1 MGKSLLRRI
10 TEEAGATFKTLAEA
24 VDSISDQHPCRV
36 LGPLVTEAEGGKPGS
51 RWAVVVVQEGTSQN
65 RVHYSAEVLTRAAKL
80 YESAKVFWNHSSNT
94 QRDPRDI
101 AGFIKEASAT
111 KLPDGKTAIQGI
123 LVATSSK
130 LREQLIEAHEA
141 GNPDLLGL
149 SHSVIADTERGMR
162 NGEAVIFAKSIK
174 AVESVDVVSFP
185 SAGGRVMRLA
195 AGSNSPVA
203 ETQEGLVM
211 LQDKLKKLKE
221 SRPDLFA
228 KLGAD
233 PTEAQVDALML
244 EAISPAPAAT
254 NPAVPDAPAS
264 SGLSDADRSLLT
276 EAKVERLMIGK
287 TIPAESRAVIRE
299 SLIEMAKAGV
309 SDAILSKNLDA
320 HVVAAAKLSE
330 SKPTGAG
337 GPTVEQV
344 KDEAQKIVEAWE
356 GFFEGSDKGFKSL
369 REGYIITTGD
379 TKLTGETRYAKGL
392 QRFVNLS
399 EAISSSTFSYILAA
413 TMNRKLVADY
423 NAKGGAYADN
433 GKGWLWNS
441 VPVNDFK
448 TQERTRMG
456 GYGNLS
462 TVAEGAP
469 YDDLTSPT
477 DEKVSYA
484 LAKKGGIETLTFEAI
499 RNDDVGLV
507 RRIPQKMAMAAR
519 RTLYEFAYNLLISN
533 PTFDGDSV
541 VVFHTN
547 HNNTTT
553 SALSA
558 STWKAARLALLKQT
572 EKDSGKRM
580 GLLAQHLAVPPDLE
594 ETAVNLFR
602 KTTENDPQ
610 FIHDTAVKIH
620 IITHTTDANDWFVAA
635 GVDQCEQIELGF
647 LDGNENPEIFVA
659 DNPTEGSVF
668 TADKTRFK
676 IRHIYGGDVV
686 DYRGLYGGI
695 V

>member
-1 MGKSLLRRI
+1 MGKSTLLLI
-10 TEEAGATFKTLAEA
+10 TEETGATFKTLAEA
-24 VDSISDQHPCRV
+24 VGSLTDNHPCRI
-36 LGPLVTEAEGGKPGS
+36 LGPIVTEAEGGKPGS
-51 RWAVVVVQEGTSQN
+51 RWAVVIVQEGTSMN
-65 RVHYSAEVLTRAAKL
+65 KVHYSADVLTRGAKL
-80 YESAKVFWNHSSNT
+80 YESAKVFWNHSKDT

-101 AGFIKEASAT
+101 AGFIKEAGVT

-149 SHSVIADTERGMR
+149 SHSVIADTERAMR
-162 NGEAVIFAKSIK
+162 DGEPVIVAKSIK

-211 LQDKLKKLKE
+211 LQDKIKKLKE

-233 PTEAQVDALML
+233 PTEAQVDALL
-244 EAISPAPAAT
+244 IEALTPVAAAKT
-254 NPAVPDAPAS
+254 PDAPG
-264 SGLSDADRSLLT
+264 GLSDADRSLLT
-276 EAKVERLMIGK
+276 EAKVDRLMVGK
-287 TIPAESRAVIRE
+287 TIPAESKTVIRE
-299 SLIEMAKAGV
+299 SLLEMAKAGV
-309 SDAILSKNLDA
+309 SDAILAKNLDA

-330 SKPTGAG
+330 AKPTGAG

-344 KDEAQKIVEAWE
+344 KDEAQKIIEAWE

-379 TKLTGETRYAKGL
+379 TKLTGRSNEAKGL
-392 QRFVNLS
+392 SRFMNLS
-399 EAISSSTFSYILAA
+399 EAISSSTFAYILAA
-413 TMNRKLVADY
+413 TMNRKLLADY

-433 GKGWLWNS
+433 GKGWLWNA

-456 GYGNLS
+456 GYGNLA

-484 LAKKGGIETLTFEAI
+484 VAKKGGIETLTFEAI

-541 VVFHTN
+541 AVFHTN

-558 STWKAARLALLKQT
+558 STWKAARLAMLKQT
-572 EKDSGKRM
+572 EKDSAKRM

-594 ETAVNLFR
+594 EVAVNLFR

-610 FIHDTAVKIH
+610 FIHDTAVKVH
-620 IITHTTDANDWFVAA
+620 IITHTTDATDWFVAA

-659 DNPTEGSVF
+659 DNPTECSVF

>member
-1 MGKSLLRRI
+1 MAKSLLRI
-10 TEEAGATFKTLAEA
+10 TEEAGATFATLAEA
-24 VDSISDQHPCRV
+24 VGSLKDSFDPRV
-36 LGPLVTEAEGGKPGS
+36 LGPIVTEAAGKPGS
-51 RWAVVVVQEGTSQN
+51 HWAVIVIQEGTSLN
-65 RVHYSAEVLTRAAKL
+65 RVHYAGDVLRKAVPL
-80 YESAKVFWNHSSNT
+80 YENSRVFWNHDNST
-94 QRDPRDI
+94 MRDPRNL
-101 AGFIKEASAT
+101 AGFIKEAAAST
-111 KLPDGKTAIQGI
+111 LPDGKTAITGV
-123 LVATSSK
+123 LVATAPK
-130 LREQLIEAHEA
+130 LREMLLEAHEA
-141 GNPDLLGL
+141 GNPNLFGL
-149 SHSVIADTERGMR
+149 SHTVAAETERAMR
-162 NGEAVIFAKSIK
+162 DGQPVIVAKTIK

-195 AGSNSPVA
+195 AGSNSPIV

-211 LQDKLKKLKE
+211 LQDKIKKLKE

-233 PTEAQVDALML
+233 PTEAQVDALLL
-244 EAISPAPAAT
+244 EAIGPAPAK
-254 NPAVPDAPAS
+254 PPVPDAPAS
-264 SGLSDADRSLLT
+264 QGLSDADRSLLT
-276 EAKVERLMIGK
+276 EAKVDRLMAGK
-287 TIPAESRAVIRE
+287 TIPAESRGVIRE

-309 SDAILSKNLDA
+309 TDAILSKNLDA

-330 SKPTGAG
+330 AKPTGAG
-337 GPTVEQV
+337 GPTIEQV
-344 KDEAQKIVEAWE
+344 KDEAQKVIEAWE
-356 GFFEGSDKGFKSL
+356 GFFEGTDKGFKSL
-369 REGYIITTGD
+369 KEGYILTTGD
-379 TKLTGETRYAKGL
+379 TKLTGQSRYAGGL
-392 QRFVNLS
+392 NRFVNLS
-399 EAISSSTFSYILAA
+399 EAINAATFGNILAA

-433 GKGWLWNS
+433 GKGWLWS
-441 VPVNDFK
+441 AVPVNDFK
-448 TQERTRMG
+448 NQERTRMG
-456 GYGNLS
+456 GYGNLD

-469 YDDLTSPT
+469 YNDLTSPT
-477 DEKVSYA
+477 DEKVTYA
-484 LAKKGGIETLTFEAI
+484 VAKKGGIETLTFEAI

-547 HNNTTT
+547 HANMTA

-558 STWKAARLALLKQT
+558 STWKAARLALLKQA

-580 GLLAQHLAVPPDLE
+580 GLLAQHLIVPPDLE

-610 FIHDTAVKIH
+610 FIHDTQVKIH
-620 IITHTTDANDWFVAA
+620 IITHTTNADDWFVAA
-635 GVDQCEQIELGF
+635 GIDQCEQIELGF

-668 TADKTRFK
+668 SADKTRFK

-686 DYRGLYGGI
+686 DYRGLYGGHQ
-695 V
+695 